1 MSVVELDGGKR
12 ASGEVGYGHA
22 SKNGDDV
29 IEGHIGDGFGGGA
42 SRVAVENSYASRLV
56 WGL

>member
-12 ASGEVGYGHA
+12 TSGEVGDGHT

-29 IEGHIGDGFGGGA
+29 IQGHIGDGFGGGA
-42 SRVAVENSYASRLV
+42 SRVAVKNSYASRLA